1 MDINIWQVLFQAFNF
16 GVILL
21 VLNKFLYK
29 PIQKVLDDREKKI
42 NAGLAAAEAS
52 LKAQDEVEKSKK
64 SALAG
69 ARKSAAEITATATAE
84 AKKQAD
90 SIIKS
95 AHKKAEEEAKRI
107 IASGEATLEKK
118 QKEIEAGLKDL
129 VVATT
134 KKLLM
139 ESLSSSDIDKI
150 NKSILSKL
158 K

>member
-69 ARKSAAEITATATAE
+69 ARKSAAEINSRGQE
-84 AKKQAD
+84 
-90 SIIKS
+90 KS
-95 AHKKAEEEAKRI
+95 RF
-107 IASGEATLEKK
+107 
-118 QKEIEAGLKDL
+118 
-129 VVATT
+129 
-134 KKLLM
+134 
-139 ESLSSSDIDKI
+139 
-150 NKSILSKL
+150 NY
-158 K
+158 